1 MAKRDLLVFFFQC
14 FPLSSYWVKSN
25 KSFGW
30 ACCHH
35 LKPSTN
41 KTLPSLANG
50 HKVLKILSKKIRKKK
65 KWNPSL
71 VQPSRR
77 NQYRCWN
84 SDKQRMTL
92 QLDQSSVGSVAD
104 VDTLGIYASDMACDA
119 LQYKNHNVF
128 SNAKPDMHS
137 VASSNAEG

>member
-1 MAKRDLLVFFFQC
+1 MFSFVF
-14 FPLSSYWVKSN
+14 
-25 KSFGW
+25 
-30 ACCHH
+30 
-35 LKPSTN
+35 
-41 KTLPSLANG
+41 
-50 HKVLKILSKKIRKKK
+50 ILSKKQQELWVSLLPSSQTFNKQNTSVISERSQGSENIIEKNTKKK

-119 LQYKNHNVF
+119 LQYKNHNIF